1 MINGKNI
8 RRNAMKK
15 AREFYEMISV
25 PTHRKLLN
33 EGIISQTVFEQM
45 LKSQLRGSLKSMN
58 VKFKSGDLDHMALKS
73 PKFREL
79 QRLLSAQTLRS
90 FDKQMTLKFL
100 NDCFMIDNTLEF
112 ESSQNSTFPD
122 ASADFAKQVYL
133 LVFGVLCD
141 LARDFEEIYIL
152 ELENKSKHNA
162 LKLLIAN
169 GERSMNDCHNGNL
182 PFETAMQTS

>member
-1 MINGKNI
+1 
-8 RRNAMKK
+8 
-15 AREFYEMISV
+15 
-25 PTHRKLLN
+25 
-33 EGIISQTVFEQM
+33 
-45 LKSQLRGSLKSMN
+45 
-58 VKFKSGDLDHMALKS
+58 
-73 PKFREL
+73 
-79 QRLLSAQTLRS
+79 
-90 FDKQMTLKFL
+90 MTLKFL

-112 ESSQNSTFPD
+112 EASQNSTFPD
-122 ASADFAKQVYL
+122 ASADFAKQIYL

-162 LKLLIAN
+162 LKLLLAN